1 MADPAAAIARLKRHV
16 TELIPEEALAAK
28 LARSDE
34 TGEPLRAK
42 LGIDPSAPHLTLG
55 HAVVLRKLRAFQDL
69 GHTAVLIVGD
79 FTRRVGDPSGASDA
93 RPLMSEA
100 DIRANMRSYKEQ
112 AFKVLDPER
121 TELRYNSEW
130 LGELGVDGIIQLAG
144 KYTVAR
150 MLEREDFSKRYQAN
164 RSITILEF
172 LYPLLQAY
180 DSVAIQ
186 ADVELGGHDQL
197 FNLLIGR
204 DIQREFGQEPQVV
217 LTVELLLGLD
227 GERVMSQSKGNYI
240 GVDEAPGEM
249 YGKVMSLPD
258 NLMESYYAL
267 LTDVPWD
274 EVKDLHP
281 RDCKKKLAR
290 TLVAW
295 LHGAE
300 AAEQAEA
307 GFEQVYARG
316 ELPDEMPEFV
326 LSSADLSDGRIW
338 IVELMERGEL
348 VPSRSQARRLIQQG
362 AVQLDGEK
370 VSSVDAQITPR
381 DGLVLKVG
389 KHKFARLKVTK

>member
-1 MADPAAAIARLKRHV
+1 MSDPASTVERLKRNA
-16 TELIPEEALAAK
+16 TELIPEAELAAK
-28 LARSDE
+28 LARSAG
-34 TGEPLRAK
+34 TGKPLRAK

-55 HAVVLRKLRAFQDL
+55 HAVVLRKLREFQDL

-79 FTRRVGDPSGASDA
+79 FTRRVGDPSGASDS

-112 AFKVLDPER
+112 AFKILDPER

-130 LGELGVDGIIQLAG
+130 LETLGVDGIIQLAS

-150 MLEREDFSKRYQAN
+150 MLERDDFHKRFQQN
-164 RSITILEF
+164 RPISVLEF

-180 DSVAIQ
+180 DSVAIE

-240 GVDEAPGEM
+240 GVDEAPGKM

-258 NLMESYYAL
+258 GLMKSYYAL

-274 EVKDLHP
+274 EVKELHP
-281 RDCKKKLAR
+281 RDCKKRLAR

-295 LHGAE
+295 LHDAGAARE
-300 AAEQAEA
+300 AEA

-316 ELPDEMPEFV
+316 ELPDELPELV
-326 LSSADLSDGRIW
+326 LSEADLSDGRIW
-338 IVELMERGEL
+338 IVALLERGEL
-348 VPSRSQARRLIQQG
+348 APSRSQARRLLQQG

-370 VSSVDAQITPR
+370 VTEVDAQITPH

-389 KHKFARLKVTK
+389 KHKFARVKITK